1 MATLYWAQNAAFPT
15 TLATA
20 KMTTGTAIKTLL
32 QVATPSTQRIKV
44 VEWGISFD
52 GSAAA
57 TPIEC
62 ELIQT
67 DVAAGT
73 SPALTALTPQPYD
86 DPNAPASLCAG
97 GTAATGFNAGT
108 SSEGTITAT
117 RTGDLQLVAPTA
129 QYFKQWPL
137 GREFQVPV
145 SKFLRVRVTAAAAV
159 NAYCYIIWE
168 E

>member
-1 MATLYWAQNAAFPT
+1 VATLYWAHNGAAPT
-15 TLATA
+15 TAA
-20 KMTTGTAIKTLL
+20 AVKVTTGTAIKTLL
-32 QVATPSTQRIKV
+32 QVATPSTMRIKV

-67 DVAAGT
+67 DVAATVT
-73 SPALTALTPQPYD
+73 SFTPQAYD
-86 DPNAPASLCAG
+86 DPNGPASLCVG
-97 GTAATGFNAGT
+97 GTSATGYTAT
-108 SSEGTITAT
+108 AEGTITAT
-117 RTGDLQLVAPTA
+117 RYGDLQLIAPTN
-129 QYFKQWPL
+129 QYVKQFPL

-145 SKFLRVRVTAAAAV
+145 SKFLRVRVTAGAAV
-159 NAYCYIIWE
+159 SAYTYICWE